1 VRPDA
6 RDAVV
11 TEVVGEEAVAPHLLG
26 DDGAPEVVVALAR
39 RVLAQHVDQDLGRE
53 HVVAHRGERRA
64 RVARHRLGRA
74 RLLDEGVDAAV
85 RRRGHDAEVRGL
97 GERHRAGRHRDV
109 GAAREVELDHVAEVH
124 AVDVVGAEDRD
135 QLGAEV
141 ADQVE
146 ILEDG
151 VGRAPVPA
159 LATAHLRR
167 DDGDERL
174 RQPAADAPG
183 AAHVLDERL
192 RLVLHQ
198 HVERVDARVDE
209 VAEHVVDDAVARAE
223 GHRGLA
229 ARARERLQAVTPP
242 SRHHDPEHAGHGRQ

>member
-1 VRPDA
+1 MRADA

-11 TEVVGEEAVAPHLLG
+11 AEVVGEQAVAPHLLG

-39 RVLAQHVDQDLGRE
+39 GVLAQHVHQHLGRE
-53 HVVAHRGERRA
+53 HVVAHRAERRG
-64 RVARHRLGRA
+64 RIARHRLGRA
-74 RLLDEGVDAAV
+74 RLLGEGVDAAV
-85 RRRGHDAEVRGL
+85 GPGGDDAELRGL

-151 VGRAPVPA
+151 VGGAPIPG
-159 LATAHLRR
+159 LAAAHLRR
-167 DDGDERL
+167 HHGDERL
-174 RQPAADAPG
+174 GQPPADAPG

-209 VAEHVVDDAVARAE
+209 VAEHVVDEAMARAE
-223 GHRGLA
+223 GHRGLTP
-229 ARARERLQAVTPP
+229 RARERLQAVAPP
-242 SRHHDPEHAGHGRQ
+242 SRHHDPEDAGHVRQ